1 MTVNLYSL
9 EGGVNETDESSG
21 INPDI
26 IGTGH
31 STIVPS
37 SNLHCTN
44 FSIVQYQ
51 IAMKR
56 ELVYSSGRLLNLER
70 LPVNRAMSTV
80 QLLM

>member
-1 MTVNLYSL
+1 M
-9 EGGVNETDESSG
+9 NETDESSG
-21 INPDI
+21 INPEI
-26 IGTGH
+26 LGIRH

-44 FSIVQYQ
+44 FSIILQCQTV
-51 IAMKR
+51 MKR
-56 ELVYSSGRLLNLER
+56 ELVYSSGQLLNLER